1 MNVGK
6 VARFLAT
13 GLLNTAF
20 GYGVYAGLVLA
31 GVPYIPALVAATAL
45 GIVFN
50 YFSFGRL
57 TFRVPTNAAGLPR
70 FVAVYGVALLFNASL
85 LWAAHNALG
94 LGPLVAQLAC
104 IPPTVLVTYLLLD
117 RWAYARSRPHG
128 D

>member
-1 MNVGK
+1 MNPGK

-31 GVPYIPALVAATAL
+31 GVPYIPALVAATVL
-45 GIVFN
+45 GVLFN
-50 YFSFGRL
+50 YFSFGKL
-57 TFRVPTNAAGLPR
+57 TFRVATDAAGLPR
-70 FVAVYGVALLFNASL
+70 FLAAYGMALAFNAAL

-94 LGPLVAQLAC
+94 LHPLVAQLAC
-104 IPPTVLVTYLLLD
+104 LPPTVAVTYLLLD
-117 RWAYARSRPHG
+117 RWAFARPRPHA